1 MVVRY
6 DFGTMAKLLV
16 PREQVRK
23 MLAERIRAA
32 EDVDAKAEIAAKNWR
47 HGDWLDLFA
56 KWRDDTIKELL
67 GAYEGRAIAQE
78 FAMVTERSEGY
89 SAQATFE
96 TRRLATR
103 SGIRTLEGLLEGLPL
118 ALSQVPDVT
127 LWTACIPTFSQG
139 VAACSM
145 AGTTPRRSRR
155 DSRSFETGFA
165 LWPVT
170 KLALKLLGRG
180 NST

>member
-47 HGDWLDLFA
+47 GDWLDLFA

-118 ALSQVPDVT
+118 GRSHRYQT
-127 LWTACIPTFSQG
+127 SHLWTACIPTFSQG